1 MHTLYERIHLIML
14 LAFQLCTVNVCLHFW
29 QIVAVIQPLSQLTQ
43 SAVPWSPG
51 SLLGSLPLPG
61 SSSGN
66 QQANLLFWLL
76 LANSLQV
83 CIPCK
88 FTGMLNRVC
97 LAWGTYHLLGKTGKF
112 GWKIKWFVPFHLGSL
127 RKVGQCSHQAMALQ
141 YPRRKI

>member
-1 MHTLYERIHLIML
+1 MREFILSCYLI
-14 LAFQLCTVNVCLHFW
+14 FQFCTVNVCLHFW

-51 SLLGSLPLPG
+51 NLLGSLPLPG

-88 FTGMLNRVC
+88 FTGMLNRV
-97 LAWGTYHLLGKTGKF
+97 GLGYL
-112 GWKIKWFVPFHLGSL
+112 PFTWEN
-127 RKVGQCSHQAMALQ
+127 
-141 YPRRKI
+141 RKIRLENQMVCAISFGKPQKCWAVFSPGRGLAVSPQENLR